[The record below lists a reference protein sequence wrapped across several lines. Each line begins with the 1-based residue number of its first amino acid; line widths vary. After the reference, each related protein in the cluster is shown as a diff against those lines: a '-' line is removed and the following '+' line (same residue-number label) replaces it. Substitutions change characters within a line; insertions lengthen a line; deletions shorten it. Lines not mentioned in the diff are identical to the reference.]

1 MNCYANQQVPNSME
15 KAWLD
20 GEKLALLGDFFS
32 IGSLL
37 LLAA

>member
-1 MNCYANQQVPNSME
+1 MNCYANRQVPNSME
-15 KAWLD
+15 KAWLG

-37 LLAA
+37 LLTA